1 MKHEIKIVDYRP
13 EHQPYFES
21 LNRAWIEKLFT
32 MEPVDEFVLT
42 DPEEAILKK
51 GGAILMAEYNGV
63 VAGTVGLRKVDVFTY
78 EFTKMAVDE
87 NFRRLGIAEA
97 ICYASFKKARQL
109 GARQVILYSNTLN
122 TGAIKLYEKIGF
134 KHVEVE
140 QGVYKRANVKMI
152 IDITSAVRAARLYD
166 RHIQPAKIKIVEADV
181 THAAIIAA
189 IGKKSFRYAFEE
201 IFNSREELFEYLE
214 FTYDPIKL
222 TKSIR
227 KENNVYLLAY
237 ADGKPVGFAKI
248 KKHSLSDLI
257 ESPVQTELQKIYVL
271 PEYRG
276 NGAGSALMEEVKN
289 ITNEVN
295 PDYLWLDVHTNNERA
310 ARFYEKN
317 GFQKI
322 GNYFFTIGSQT
333 FKYYVMQ
340 MPVAKDYIYKNCGT
354 DSTPQSLY
362 GSPAC

>member
-1 MKHEIKIVDYRP
+1 MKREIKIVDYRP
-13 EHQPYFES
+13 EHQPYFEL

-42 DPEEAILKK
+42 DPEEAILKN
-51 GGAILMAEYNGV
+51 GGAILMAEYKGV
-63 VAGTVGLRKVDVFTY
+63 VAGTVGLRKVDAFTY

-97 ICYASFKKARQL
+97 ICYASFKKAKQL
-109 GARQVILYSNTLN
+109 GVKQVILYSNTLN
-122 TGAIKLYEKIGF
+122 AGAIKLYEKIGF

-152 IDITSAVRAARLYD
+152 IDIEPAVRAARLYD
-166 RHIQPAKIKIVEADV
+166 RHIQSDKVKIIEADV
-181 THAAIIAA
+181 THAAIIAT
-189 IGKKSFRYAFEE
+189 IGKKSFRHAFEA
-201 IFNSREELFEYLE
+201 IFKSREELFEYLE
-214 FTYDPIKL
+214 FTYNPVKL

-248 KKHSLSDLI
+248 KKHSLNDLI

-271 PEYRG
+271 PEYRD
-276 NGAGSALMEEVKN
+276 NGAGSALMEEVMN
-289 ITNEVN
+289 IAREVN
-295 PDYLWLDVHTNNERA
+295 PDYVWLDVHTSNERA
-310 ARFYEKN
+310 MRFYEKN
-317 GFQKI
+317 GFEKT

-333 FKYYVMQ
+333 FEYYIMQ
-340 MPVAKDYIYKNCGT
+340 LPIAAGKPKPMRFAGLDHGLQT
-354 DSTPQSLY
+354 L
-362 GSPAC
+362 